1 MPVRRTWRSTAEK
14 VAYYAILV
22 QRRSLDAEEAGDV
35 ARLLVRLQ
43 RQLTQ
48 SDRERRQ
55 AESALR
61 GLRSQRTSGNVAAGV
76 TLGQGDGRNSA
87 QPASPEGD
95 T

>member
-1 MPVRRTWRSTAEK
+1 MPAKYERLSAAKK
-14 VAYYAILV
+14 VAHYAAVV
-22 QRRSLDAEEAGDV
+22 QRRPLDAEEAHDV
-35 ARLLVRLQ
+35 ARLLVRLH
-43 RQLTQ
+43 RQLAR